1 VQGSSAEI
9 ERLTAELTAVLKRAP
24 RSGNPL
30 RGKQSP
36 RDRQTSAIPEA
47 SDTTSATDEPQFSW
61 RALQEEPRRQPSGS
75 EGPADVES
83 GVVHSSM
90 LDWLKKARRERRWRM
105 AQRAGA
111 WAVTVAV
118 GGTLVAVAAYVIMG
132 DLPNLSGVVSST
144 FSRLN

>member
-1 VQGSSAEI
+1 
-9 ERLTAELTAVLKRAP
+9 
-24 RSGNPL
+24 
-30 RGKQSP
+30 
-36 RDRQTSAIPEA
+36 
-47 SDTTSATDEPQFSW
+47 
-61 RALQEEPRRQPSGS
+61 
-75 EGPADVES
+75 
-83 GVVHSSM
+83 M

-132 DLPNLSGVVSST
+132 DLPDLSGVVSST